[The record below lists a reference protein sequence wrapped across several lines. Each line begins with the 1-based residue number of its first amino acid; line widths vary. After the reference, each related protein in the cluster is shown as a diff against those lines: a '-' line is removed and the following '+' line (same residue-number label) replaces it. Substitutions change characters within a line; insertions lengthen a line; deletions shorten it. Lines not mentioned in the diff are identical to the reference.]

1 MGQNFLY
8 YFEMPGIVTIDLM
21 KVIMRDHNLS
31 SYKLDDVSTEFI
43 HGAITKIE
51 HEDTTPTCPIVIHTP
66 TTFSLQVG
74 HYIAIY
80 KSSIIGK
87 EYIGERR
94 KIVSLVENT
103 RIVLEGGLTVMNFLL
118 NQSHIIG
125 RLVKIM

>member
-1 MGQNFLY
+1 MMYLQNLF
-8 YFEMPGIVTIDLM
+8 
-21 KVIMRDHNLS
+21 
-31 SYKLDDVSTEFI
+31 TEP
-43 HGAITKIE
+43 ITKIE

-103 RIVLEGGLTVMNFLL
+103 RIVLEGGSN
-118 NQSHIIG
+118 SHEFPIEPKSYYWAVGKDNVSPQDIFNMQRG
-125 RLVKIM
+125 TNTDRSIVAKILYSGL